1 MFDELDEVLGLSNMD
16 LNFEAHVAGFD
27 GECFDFCIY
36 FGSSVT
42 DEEACAVENAVHEF
56 LEPYEIKDIYLG
68 YVDITSE
75 GDKVR
80 IYLDLGNVDPGY
92 EQTAI
97 SGILKSLN
105 NVDGIDHVIIN
116 E

>member
-1 MFDELDEVLGLSNMD
+1 MIDELDEVLGLSGMG
-16 LNFEAHVAGFD
+16 LNYEAHVAGFD
-27 GECFDFCIY
+27 GDCFDFCVY

-42 DEEACAVENAVHEF
+42 DDEACAVENVVNEF
-56 LEPYEIKDIYLG
+56 FAPYEEKDIYLG

-75 GDKVR
+75 GGRVR
-80 IYLDLGNVDPGY
+80 IYLDLGNVNPEY

-97 SGILKSLN
+97 IGILKSLN